1 MPSLNFFVPKDP
13 LCNHCAL
20 LPYTKQNCFD
30 YFFLLSTKNF
40 KKCFE
45 NGLKGVNQLGD
56 PFFI

>member
-45 NGLKGVNQLGD
+45 NGLKGVN
-56 PFFI
+56 